1 VYQYIREKNI
11 DIELEILFCYKGNCS
26 NRIQRLV
33 EQFYINKYDSVN
45 NGFNIINAFTNQKKY
60 YEKNKDKILK
70 KNKKYREENKD
81 KIKNYHIE
89 YSKKYYQENKKKKK
103 NYYEENK
110 DKIKNYHI
118 EYCAK
123 NKEQMSKKRK
133 VKINCCL
140 CGSLISKYQIKR
152 HQRSKKCKSLSKVY

>member
-1 VYQYIREKNI
+1 
-11 DIELEILFCYKGNCS
+11 
-26 NRIQRLV
+26 V